1 MNRYYFLVKWVLL
14 MLLSR
19 LTRHLLPTFT
29 MEHDRIRCNV
39 LDSDNRLAIN
49 CLLRDN
55 EVLLMLLTTARI
67 VETKLVSIELNI
79 VTTDLHRRLI
89 IHIIH
94 TELSPYQRIHSL
106 TWIASAF
113 NISEERVNTDSHNS
127 FSSLILLVFILVVIL
142 YIFLNKCQ

>member
-1 MNRYYFLVKWVLL
+1 
-14 MLLSR
+14 MLLSS
-19 LTRHLLPTFT
+19 LTRHLLPPLT

-55 EVLLMLLTTARI
+55 EILLMLLTTARI

-94 TELSPYQRIHSL
+94 TELSPNQWTHSF
-106 TWIASAF
+106 TGIAPAF
-113 NISEERVNTDSHNS
+113 NISVKRVDTDSHN
-127 FSSLILLVFILVVIL
+127 FTPLFIMLVFILVKIL
-142 YIFLNKCQ
+142 YTLLYKCQ

>member
-1 MNRYYFLVKWVLL
+1 

-94 TELSPYQRIHSL
+94 TELSPNQWTHSF
-106 TWIASAF
+106 TGIAHAF
-113 NISEERVNTDSHNS
+113 NVGVKRVDTNSHNS
-127 FSSLILLVFILVVIL
+127 FSSLILLVFILVIIL
-142 YIFLNKCQ
+142 YTLLYKCQ